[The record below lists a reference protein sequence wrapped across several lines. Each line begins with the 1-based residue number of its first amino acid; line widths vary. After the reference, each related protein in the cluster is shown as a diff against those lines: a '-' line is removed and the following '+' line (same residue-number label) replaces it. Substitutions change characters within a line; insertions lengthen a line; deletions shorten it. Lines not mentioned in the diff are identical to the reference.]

1 MASSGEGTGSQAVD
15 ARGMRLAN
23 LSLVLATIIRH
34 APVSQSR
41 LVDLTGLKKPT
52 ISNLVDEL
60 ARRGWVH
67 VEGAAPSKVG
77 RPRQL
82 LAPNPRR
89 GLILATQISVDHVA
103 TLVVDFAGTERAR
116 GFSAVDLRRISQTE
130 ALRRLADLVRGAL
143 ADADA
148 TPGQVLGTALALPG
162 IVGERGELTYIPGL
176 SWEAADVGRMLRSA
190 LADAVPPDSP
200 LLVENEANL
209 AAVAEQRPQA
219 VRDVRNFVFLLGE
232 LGVGAGVVIDG
243 TLFRGTR
250 GAAGEVGH
258 VSIAVDGPRCRC
270 GKRGCWALYVS
281 RDALLTSARDAR
293 TSGRAS
299 SLWDGPDSTAAEPDD
314 LSPDRIVAAARAGDP
329 VAVEAL
335 GGLRRHLAVGIGNI
349 ASAYDT
355 EVVVLGGFLAT
366 AFGQELDRLQAE
378 VDDWLMGDLYDGLRV
393 ELTTHGHDAP
403 LWGGVA
409 LVRHHLVANPRAV
422 EPLRAT
428 G

>member
-23 LSLVLATIIRH
+23 LSLVLAMIVRH

-41 LVDLTGLKKPT
+41 LIDLTGLKKPT
-52 ISNLVDEL
+52 ISSLVDEL
-60 ARRGWVH
+60 TRLGWVH
-67 VEGAAPSKVG
+67 VKGAAPSKVG

-82 LAPNPRR
+82 LAPNPGR
-89 GLILATQISVDHVA
+89 GLILVAQISVDHVA

-116 GFSAVDLRRISQTE
+116 GSSAVDVCRLSQVD
-130 ALRRLADLVRGAL
+130 AFRRLADLVRGAL
-143 ADADA
+143 ADAGA
-148 TPGQVLGTALALPG
+148 APGQVLGTALALPG
-162 IVGERGELTYIPGL
+162 IVGEHGELVYVPDVP
-176 SWEAADVGRMLRSA
+176 WETADVEGMLRSV

-219 VRDVRNFVFLLGE
+219 GRDVRNFVFLLGE

-258 VSIAVDGPRCRC
+258 VSIAVDGPRCSC

-281 RDALLTSARDAR
+281 RDALLTSARDR
-293 TSGRAS
+293 RAS
-299 SLWDGPDSTAAEPDD
+299 DRASNLWDGPDSTAARPDE
-314 LSPDRIVAAARAGDP
+314 LTPDRIVAAARAGDA
-329 VAVEAL
+329 VAGEAL
-335 GGLRRHLAVGIGNI
+335 DGLRRHLAVGIGNI

-366 AFGQELDRLQAE
+366 AFAQDLHRLQGE

-393 ELTTHGHDAP
+393 ELSTHGHDAP

-409 LVRHHLVANPRAV
+409 LVRQYLVANPRAV
-422 EPLRAT
+422 EPLPAAK
-428 G
+428 